1 SPPSSRHSTPTP
13 RETLHPLQGVIV
25 FASFVLAVGVAIVAH
40 RCWTDFWRRKGRS
53 EGGGEPENIQL
64 EDPEQLK
71 ANPENTTQYLEWR
84 HGPDLLAS
92 WTSGNSNFL
101 KKERRDVFINDQFE
115 LCLLHTSVEDSG
127 VYTAFVDSVQTQRIK
142 IFILSP
148 VPVPTVS
155 WDCEDP
161 VAGTPE
167 VLCLVTCEG
176 NTSGAE
182 PESSPPSSRHSTPT
196 PRETLHPLQGV
207 IVFASFVLAVGVAI
221 AIECEDE
228 KSDQP
233 PEPRTEPS
241 GGNIP

>member
-1 SPPSSRHSTPTP
+1 CTVRNVINEESSPPSSRHSTPTP

-64 EDPEQLK
+64 KDPEQLK
-71 ANPENTTQYLEWR
+71 ANPE
-84 HGPDLLAS
+84 
-92 WTSGNSNFL
+92 
-101 KKERRDVFINDQFE
+101 
-115 LCLLHTSVEDSG
+115 
-127 VYTAFVDSVQTQRIK
+127 
-142 IFILSP
+142 
-148 VPVPTVS
+148 
-155 WDCEDP
+155 
-161 VAGTPE
+161 
-167 VLCLVTCEG
+167 
-176 NTSGAE
+176 
-182 PESSPPSSRHSTPT
+182 
-196 PRETLHPLQGV
+196 
-207 IVFASFVLAVGVAI
+207 